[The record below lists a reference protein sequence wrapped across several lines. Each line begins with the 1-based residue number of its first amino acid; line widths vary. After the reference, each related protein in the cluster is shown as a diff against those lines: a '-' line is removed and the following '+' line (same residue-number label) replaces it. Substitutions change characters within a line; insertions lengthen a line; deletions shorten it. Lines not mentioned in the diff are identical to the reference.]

1 MNAPLS
7 KAELALFPVVSFNAE
22 VGKFEG
28 VTAHMVDS
36 WADAYPDLNID
47 LELIRA
53 ECWLI
58 CNPAKRPGGDLLHFL
73 HARMGRMA
81 RMARLSVTEE

>member
-7 KAELALFPVVSFNAE
+7 KAEAALFPAVSFNAE

-36 WADAYPDLNID
+36 WADAYPDLSID

-73 HARMGRMA
+73 HARMA